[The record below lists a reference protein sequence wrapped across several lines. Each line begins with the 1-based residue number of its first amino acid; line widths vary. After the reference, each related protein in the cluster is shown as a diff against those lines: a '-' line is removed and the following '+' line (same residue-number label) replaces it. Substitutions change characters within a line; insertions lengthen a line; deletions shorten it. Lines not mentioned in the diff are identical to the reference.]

1 MSLIQPF
8 LQIFFN
14 LLYHSFAFTY
24 DVVAGVVSF
33 GRWKDWVLGVI
44 PYVEG
49 IRVLELGHGPGH
61 LQLALLRDRGLV
73 SVAMDESASMGRLAG
88 CRLGSPHR
96 LTRAL
101 VQKMPYVS
109 DAFDTI
115 ISTFPS
121 EYIFDI
127 DTLLEAH
134 RVLRNRGRFIIL
146 LSVLPRNPLL
156 GWVFK
161 VTGQSPP
168 GAYESVRSKILEMF
182 AGVNFQTEVQLVEVK
197 SGSLL
202 IIFARK
208 EESKC

>member
-1 MSLIQPF
+1 MYLLRCF
-8 LQIFFN
+8 LQGFLN
-14 LLYHSFAFTY
+14 LLYHSFAFAY
-24 DVVAGVVSF
+24 DFVAAFASF

-49 IRVLELGHGPGH
+49 TCVLELGHGPGH
-61 LQLALLRDRGLV
+61 LQLALLRDCGLV
-73 SVAMDESASMGRLAG
+73 SVAMDESASMGRLAR

-101 VQKMPYVS
+101 AQKMPYAS

-121 EYIFDI
+121 EYIFNI
-127 DTLLEAH
+127 ETLSEAH

-161 VTGQSPP
+161 VTGQSLP
-168 GAYESVRSKILEMF
+168 GVYESVRSKILEMF
-182 AGVNFQTEVQLVEVK
+182 AGVSFQTEVQLV
-197 SGSLL
+197 
-202 IIFARK
+202 
-208 EESKC
+208 